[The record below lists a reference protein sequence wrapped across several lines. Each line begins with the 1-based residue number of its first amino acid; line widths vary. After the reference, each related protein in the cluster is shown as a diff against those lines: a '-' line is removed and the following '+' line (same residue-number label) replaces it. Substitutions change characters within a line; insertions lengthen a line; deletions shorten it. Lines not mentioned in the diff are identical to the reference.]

1 MYAKDREEDGG
12 LSQQEEAPP
21 RKSASRTKG
30 KTSNIVRIKKFE
42 TQVEA
47 DKELVKLLDHERK
60 KNKINEI

>member
-47 DKELVKLLDHERK
+47 DKELVKLLDH
-60 KNKINEI
+60 